1 MDRQIIYY
9 YQRGVASYLIAKKF
23 GVSNTYV
30 RKLLEKNGVKL
41 RGHNVTNKMSAER
54 RTPEENKAITQKA
67 SEANVGKVHVA
78 SHRVKLA
85 LSREKNPKI
94 DPVYEQPLVDLC
106 KKSGVDVIPQKAFDK
121 FNVDLYLPQKNV
133 VIEIFG
139 GGFHNKKQAVEL
151 FNNKIS
157 LLSRKKIPVLIVWAD
172 KLTFEPKTVLDIAL
186 KTKKLS
192 IITGDG
198 KPTSRGSEDIKL
210 LQQVKQS
217 DDTHSDS

>member
-30 RKLLEKNGVKL
+30 RKLLDKNGIKL
-41 RGHNVTNKMSAER
+41 RGHNVTNKMSADK
-54 RTPEENKAITQKA
+54 RTPEENLAITKKA
-67 SEANVGKVHVA
+67 SEANVGKVHLA

-85 LSREKNPKI
+85 LAREKNPKI

-106 KKSGVDVIPQKAFDK
+106 EKSGIAVIPQKAFDK
-121 FNVDLYLPQKNV
+121 FNVDLYLPKENV
-133 VIEIFG
+133 VIEVFG

-157 LLSRKKIPVLIVWAD
+157 YLSRKKIPVLIVWAD
-172 KLTFEPKTVLDIAL
+172 KLTFDTKAVIKVAK
-186 KTKKLS
+186 KTKSLT

-198 KPTSRGSEDIKL
+198 KTTTRGSEDIKL
-210 LQQVKQS
+210 LQVEQS
-217 DDTHSDS
+217 SDTHSDS